1 LNGERVTLLGIG
13 LIGLGRH
20 GMRYAKHLL
29 EPNPVARL
37 VAVSRRDAAQGLRFA
52 KEHSL
57 RFYDDFRELI
67 ADPQVEAV
75 VVVTPPALT
84 KEICLEGIW
93 ARKPLLI
100 EKPLALTGADA
111 EAMAAAAERAHVP
124 LMTAQTLR
132 FDPVIQALKEALPTV
147 GSPRYLLLTNRIE
160 PRPDLWRDPRD
171 YGGRGVLLEIGI
183 HLLDLVRFLTDEE
196 INEVRCELDVAEGAE
211 SRAWISL
218 RTESNFR
225 CLLDISRVSSGR
237 VSRAEWIGEKGQLT
251 ADWARHRFSRLAGN
265 DLEEKT
271 LPDTPTL
278 VSLLQAFVHALQRR
292 TPMPVSGWDG
302 QRAVAIADACYASA
316 ATGRPVAL
324 RQGKSKKEK

>member
-1 LNGERVTLLGIG
+1 MSLLGIG
-13 LIGLGRH
+13 LIGMGRH

-37 VAVSRRDAAQGLRFA
+37 VAVSRRDSAQGLRFA
-52 KEHSL
+52 REHAV
-57 RFYDDFRELI
+57 RFYDDFRQLI

-75 VVVTPPALT
+75 IVVTPPALT

-100 EKPLALTGADA
+100 EKPLALRGADA
-111 EAMAAAAERAHVP
+111 QAMAAAAERAHVP

-132 FDPVIQALKEALPTV
+132 FDPVIQTLKNALPSV

-160 PRPDLWRDPRD
+160 PRPDLCRDPQD

-196 INEVRCELDVAEGAE
+196 VNEVRCDLDVAEGAE
-211 SRAWISL
+211 SRAWVSL
-218 RTESNFR
+218 RTEGNFR
-225 CLLDISRVSSGR
+225 CLLDVSRVSTGR
-237 VSRAEWIGEKGQLT
+237 ISRAEWIGEKGQLT
-251 ADWARHRFSRLAGN
+251 ADWARHRFSRLTGN
-265 DLEEKT
+265 DLDERT
-271 LPDTPTL
+271 MPDTPTL
-278 VSLLQAFVHALQRR
+278 VLVLQAFVHALQHG

-302 QRAVAIADACYASA
+302 QRAVAIADACYESA
-316 ATGRPVAL
+316 ATGRPAAV
-324 RQGKSKKEK
+324 RQGKR